1 MKAEVNGTELFY
13 IIHGSGPPVMFMH
26 GGLGADHTY
35 FRKMFD
41 PLGKNYE
48 LIYYDHRG
56 NGRSR
61 PADLS
66 GMTHADWAADAD
78 ALRHHLGHEKF
89 ILIGHSYGGFLAQE
103 YALRYA
109 SHLQGVVFM
118 CTAPALDYPDVM
130 AANAEAKATSVE
142 AVSAVEKAFSD
153 DLIESDNEFAQ
164 LMGKLEPLY
173 FHNYEAH
180 QEIMNEVMKDMQFSA
195 SAWNHVNAHCL
206 PEFNVESQLSSISV
220 PTLIISGRHDWVTPV
235 AEGGQRIANAIPH
248 SELLVFEDS
257 GHYPFVEENEL
268 FFSKL
273 NEWLKNT
280 WQN

>member
-1 MKAEVNGTELFY
+1 MKAKVNGTELFY
-13 IIHGSGPPVMFMH
+13 ITCGEGSPIMFMH

-41 PLGKNYE
+41 PLSDQYQ

-61 PADLS
+61 PAELTD
-66 GMTHADWAADAD
+66 MTHADWATDAD
-78 ALRHHLGHEKF
+78 ALRQHLGHEKI

-109 SHLQGVVFM
+109 DHLQGVVFM
-118 CTAPALDYPDVM
+118 CTAPALDYPEVM
-130 AANAEAKATSVE
+130 SSNADAKATSPESV
-142 AVSAVEKAFSD
+142 AAVEQAFSD
-153 DLIESDNEFAQ
+153 DLIESDDEFAE

-173 FHNYEAH
+173 LHNYEAH
-180 QEIMNEVMKDMQFSA
+180 QTIMKEVMKDMQFSA
-195 SAWNHVNAHCL
+195 AAWNHVNANCI

-235 AEGGQRIANAIPH
+235 SEGGQRIANAIPKA
-248 SELLVFEDS
+248 ELLVFENS

-273 NEWLKNT
+273 TDWLKKT
-280 WQN
+280 WQT